1 MRIWLD
7 ANLDAHPFV
16 SAAFWHENF
25 EYAKAQIPKAETYV
39 DEKNGIVAGFIGLN
53 GNYIEGLFVKKEF
66 RSSGIG
72 IALLDQNA
80 VAFYIKNGFSVKE
93 KLGSAPADEYAM
105 LWEKEDGSENRAGLC
120 KRVL

>member
-39 DEKNGIVAGFIGLN
+39 YEKNGIVAGFIGLN

-72 IALLDQNA
+72 TALLDH
-80 VAFYIKNGFSVKE
+80 VKKQKSSL
-93 KLGSAPADEYAM
+93 KLHVYVKIRMRLHFISKTVFP
-105 LWEKEDGSENRAGLC
+105 
-120 KRVL
+120 

>member
-39 DEKNGIVAGFIGLN
+39 YEKT
-53 GNYIEGLFVKKEF
+53 
-66 RSSGIG
+66 
-72 IALLDQNA
+72 ALL
-80 VAFYIKNGFSVKE
+80 
-93 KLGSAPADEYAM
+93 PA
-105 LWEKEDGSENRAGLC
+105 L
-120 KRVL
+120 